1 MIASKKNLNI
11 LILKILEEYTDE
23 DHPIQQQEVVRI
35 LKQRYDI
42 EVDRRSVKNNI
53 DALMELDYDIA
64 TDSRGYRLLSRT
76 LDDTDLRVLIDSVL
90 FSKSVSK
97 KQSKS
102 IIEKLIGMSN
112 KYFVPKVSHV
122 TSLPNLAH
130 TENKTVLYTVEAVNE
145 AITKGRKISFTYYKY
160 GTDFKLHP
168 KNDITYVVTPFQMVA
183 CNGFYYMIANY
194 DKYDDISHYR
204 IDKMGE
210 VKILEDKAKKKKD
223 VKGIENGFNLP
234 EHMAEHIYMY
244 SGENVHAVIK
254 ADRYIFDELVDW
266 FGKDFRIISENEDE
280 IVIRVKC
287 NEQALF
293 YWAMQYGTCAEI
305 IESEALREQVRTAA
319 IEMVEK
325 YE

>member
-1 MIASKKNLNI
+1 MIAGKKNLNI

-23 DHPIQQQEVVRI
+23 EHPIQQQEVVRV
-35 LKQRYDI
+35 LKQCYDI

-53 DALMELDYDIA
+53 NTLLEMDYDI
-64 TDSRGYRLLSRT
+64 TVDSKGYRLMTRT

-112 KYFVPKVSHV
+112 KYFAPKVSHV
-122 TSLPNLAH
+122 TSLSNLSH
-130 TENKTVLYTVEAVNE
+130 TENKMVLYTVEAINE
-145 AITKGRKISFTYYKY
+145 AISKNRKISFTYYKY

-183 CNGFYYMIANY
+183 CNSYYYLVANY

-204 IDKMGE
+204 IDKMGD
-210 VKILEDKAKKKKD
+210 VKILEDKAKKKKE
-223 VKGIENGFNLP
+223 VKGMEQGFDLP
-234 EHMAEHIYMY
+234 KHMAEHIYMY
-244 SGENVHAVIK
+244 SGENAHAVIK

-266 FGKDFRIISENEDE
+266 FGKDFRIISENEEE
-280 IVIRVKC
+280 IVIRVNC

-305 IESEALREQVRTAA
+305 VEPESLRDQVRNAA
-319 IEMVEK
+319 MEMIEK